1 METTTTS
8 GSGAACPRG
17 GIFPTTKRR
26 LSFLLTLLVVW
37 VSIGPAV
44 AQERALLYHAG
55 LNGKL
60 SDIAQILRQPVYPRV
75 AEERLTWTTDYF
87 VRIAPRQAILTEANQ
102 VSDTAF
108 LGTRAWVF
116 VTTPESLTGRSLLD
130 IYLDIGYEAED
141 IVGRQRNQEM
151 VAIVFRY
158 PPPVVV
164 SAVRDGR
171 LPPNWD
177 TQVYIP
183 TWENMFALFARLA
196 VSATVATGQP
206 GERAPDRLV
215 FRSPAEKAFALSF
228 PEEGKARITRVSY
241 AELKAVGGAD
251 WVYRQLLESHLSVF
265 EHFRGNGRTH
275 NEVRYPKVPPPEAGL
290 VEMVGPNWKVAELP
304 EVAILHLGQLTI
316 EDTYSTG
323 QPLSRREQ

>member
-1 METTTTS
+1 MESTTSS
-8 GSGAACPRG
+8 GSGAACPWG
-17 GIFPTTKRR
+17 GMFPTTKRR
-26 LSFLLTLLVVW
+26 PALLLAFLVVW

-44 AQERALLYHAG
+44 AQERALLYDTG
-55 LNGKL
+55 FNGKL
-60 SDIAQILRQPVYPRV
+60 SDITQMLRQPASPRV
-75 AEERLTWTTDYF
+75 PEERLTGTTDYF

-102 VSDTAF
+102 LSDAAF

-116 VTTPESLTGRSLLD
+116 VTTPESLTGRSLLE
-130 IYLDIGYEAED
+130 IYQDIGYEAED
-141 IVGRQRNQEM
+141 ILGRQRHKEM

-158 PPPVVV
+158 PPPVGV

-177 TQVYIP
+177 TQVYLP

-196 VSATVATGQP
+196 MSATIAPEQP
-206 GERAPDRLV
+206 GERAPDRLL
-215 FRSPAEKAFALSF
+215 FRSHAEKAFVLSF
-228 PEEGKARITRVSY
+228 PAEGKARITRVSY
-241 AELKAVGGAD
+241 AELKATGGAD

-275 NEVRYPKVPPPEAGL
+275 NEVRYPEVPPLEAGL
-290 VEMVGPNWKVAELP
+290 VEMVGPNWKLAELP

-323 QPLSRREQ
+323 QALSLRGQ